1 MLMYTVEITLKNN
14 PIALSVQRKEQEKA
28 EELYREIA
36 TILLGV
42 SSELPK
48 IFELTCEK
56 QEGKKVSVLTSEISA
71 VQVSEKSG
79 ASTNMG
85 AGFIRG

>member
-36 TILLGV
+36 AILLGV

-56 QEGKKVSVLTSEISA
+56 QEGKKVTVLTSEISA

-79 ASTNMG
+79 ASANMG

>member
-36 TILLGV
+36 KAIADGNPQML
-42 SSELPK
+42 
-48 IFELTCEK
+48 ELTCEK

-79 ASTNMG
+79 ASANMG

>member
-1 MLMYTVEITLKNN
+1 MYTVEITLKNN

-36 TILLGV
+36 KAIADGNPQML
-42 SSELPK
+42 
-48 IFELTCEK
+48 ELTCEK

-79 ASTNMG
+79 ASANMG

>member
-1 MLMYTVEITLKNN
+1 MYTVEITLKNN

-36 TILLGV
+36 TILSGV

-79 ASTNMG
+79 ASANMG

>member
-14 PIALSVQRKEQEKA
+14 PIALSVQRKEQEDA
-28 EELYREIA
+28 EALYREIA
-36 TILLGV
+36 NAIAESQTKIL
-42 SSELPK
+42 
-48 IFELTCEK
+48 ELTCEK
-56 QEGKKVSVLTSEISA
+56 QEGKKVSVLVNEISA

-79 ASTNMG
+79 SSANMG

>member
-14 PIALSVQRKEQEKA
+14 PISLSVQRKEQEHA
-28 EELYREIA
+28 ETLYREIA
-36 TILLGV
+36 NAIAEGN
-42 SSELPK
+42 SK
-48 IFELTCEK
+48 IMELTCEK
-56 QEGKKVSVLTSEISA
+56 QEGKKVSVLIGEISA

-79 ASTNMG
+79 ASANMG